1 MLYCNYDATTMAM
14 IQYTDE
20 DDGKRIKLITRS
32 LGYKGQASSFYNEI
46 PEPVCKIQSGINL
59 DDPFKI

>member
-32 LGYKGQASSFYNEI
+32 LGYKG
-46 PEPVCKIQSGINL
+46 
-59 DDPFKI
+59 